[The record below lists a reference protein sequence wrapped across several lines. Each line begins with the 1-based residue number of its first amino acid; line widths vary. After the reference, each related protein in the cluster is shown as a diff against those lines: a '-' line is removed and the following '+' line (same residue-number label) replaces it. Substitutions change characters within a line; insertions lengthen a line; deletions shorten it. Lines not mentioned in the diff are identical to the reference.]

1 MIEIGNIKIKG
12 KVVIAPLA
20 GYTNIVYRK
29 IMKEFGASLVYTEMV
44 SAKGLIYDNDKTWD
58 YCEIEDIE
66 RPVALQLFGGNIEDM
81 VRATKMVCE
90 KVKPDIID
98 INMGCPVKK
107 VLKQEAGSKMLQDPD
122 KIYEMVK
129 AVKEASGDV
138 PVSVKIRAGWD
149 HKSINCVEVARKIEK
164 AGASLI
170 AIHGR
175 TKSDL
180 YTRKV
185 NLDFIKMVK
194 DAVKIPV
201 IGNGD
206 IKSVEDA
213 VKMIEYTNVDA
224 IMIGRGALGNPWL
237 IQEID
242 NYFNGITE
250 KVNVT
255 DEEKKKMIKY
265 HFEELLKLKGEKIA
279 ILEMRT
285 MASYYVKGMR
295 NSKDF
300 RIGLINIKT
309 KEEFLNLL
317 NRL

>member
-1 MIEIGNIKIKG
+1 MFKVGNIEIKG

-29 IMKEFGASLVYTEMV
+29 IMKKFGASLVYTEMV
-44 SAKGLIYDNDKTWD
+44 SAKGLIYDNDKTWE
-58 YCEIEDIE
+58 YCILEDVE
-66 RPVALQLFGGNIEDM
+66 RPVALQLFGGNIDDM
-81 VRATKMVCE
+81 VAATKMVCE
-90 KVKPDIID
+90 KAKPDIID

-107 VLKQEAGSKMLQDPD
+107 VLKQDAGSKMLQDPEH
-122 KIYEMVK
+122 IYNMVK
-129 AVKEASGDV
+129 SVVEAAKGT

-149 HKSINCVEVARKIEK
+149 HNSINCALVAKKIED

-180 YTRKV
+180 YGGHV
-185 NLDFIKMVK
+185 NLDFIKQVK
-194 DAVKIPV
+194 EAVNIPV

-213 VKMIEYTNVDA
+213 IHMIEYTNCDGV
-224 IMIGRGALGNPWL
+224 MIGRAALGNPWL
-237 IQEID
+237 IEEIN
-242 NYFNGITE
+242 NYFEGKKE
-250 KVNVT
+250 KKIIT

-265 HFEELLKLKGEKIA
+265 HFEGLLKLKGEKLA
-279 ILEMRT
+279 VLEMRT

-300 RIGLINIKT
+300 RIGLTHIKT
-309 KEEFLNLL
+309 KEEFFNLL
-317 NRL
+317 NTL

>member
-1 MIEIGNIKIKG
+1 MFKVGNIEVKG

-29 IMKEFGASLVYTEMV
+29 IMKSFGASLVYTEMV

-58 YCEIEDIE
+58 YCELDDIE
-66 RPVALQLFGGNIEDM
+66 RPVALQLFGGNIKDM
-81 VRATKMVCE
+81 VEATKMVCE

-107 VLKQEAGSKMLQDPD
+107 VLKQEAGSKMLQDPEH
-122 KIYEMVK
+122 IYEMVK
-129 AVKEASGDV
+129 AVVEASGNT

-149 HKSINCVEVARKIEK
+149 HNSINCALVAKKIEE

-180 YTRKV
+180 YSGKV
-185 NLDFIKMVK
+185 NLDFIKKVK
-194 DAVKIPV
+194 ETVNIPV

-206 IKSVEDA
+206 IKCVEDA
-213 VKMIEYTNVDA
+213 VRMIEYTGCDA
-224 IMIGRGALGNPWL
+224 VMIGRGALGNPWL
-237 IQEID
+237 VREIN
-242 NYFNGITE
+242 NYFAGNKE
-250 KVNVT
+250 KIIVT
-255 DEEKKKMIKY
+255 DKEKKEMIRY
-265 HFEELLKLKGEKIA
+265 HFEGLLKLKGEKIA
-279 ILEMRT
+279 VLEMRT

-295 NSKDF
+295 NSKEF
-300 RIGLINIKT
+300 RIGLTQIKT
-309 KEEFLNLL
+309 KEEFFNLL
-317 NRL
+317 NML